1 MISGV
6 YEGGLGVESLIEQE
20 TSAVSREVVDAQR

>member
-6 YEGGLGVESLIEQE
+6 YEGGLGVESLIERE
-20 TSAVSREVVDAQR
+20 TPEASREVARAQR